1 MSEPLVSVRKV
12 TSQTTAAA
20 REAGIHERNKI
31 VLQERNKNKSYKTV
45 KMKGRLMIFFLLI
58 KGQIFLELIG

>member
-20 REAGIHERNKI
+20 RETGIYESNKI
-31 VLQERNKNKSYKTV
+31 VLQ
-45 KMKGRLMIFFLLI
+45 
-58 KGQIFLELIG
+58 